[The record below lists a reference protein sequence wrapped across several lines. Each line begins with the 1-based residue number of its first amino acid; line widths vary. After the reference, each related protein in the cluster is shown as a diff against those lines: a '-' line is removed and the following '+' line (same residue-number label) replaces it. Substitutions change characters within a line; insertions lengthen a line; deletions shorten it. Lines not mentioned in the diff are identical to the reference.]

1 MCEVDNYLMFFI
13 TYAEMY
19 GDFNETYR
27 IIIANTETEI
37 HIVKRAHIFSGYKP
51 YFVRPGH
58 IYGSCTFSSANQ
70 SHAHYQIA
78 CSSNLNVNYIFIY

>member
-1 MCEVDNYLMFFI
+1 
-13 TYAEMY
+13 MY

-27 IIIANTETEI
+27 IIIANTGTKI

-58 IYGSCTFSSANQ
+58 IYTLCQWPEPIISCMLS
-70 SHAHYQIA
+70 
-78 CSSNLNVNYIFIY
+78 NYIKVTSRGK